1 MTDNHHP
8 IIEVR
13 DITVLRNDLVV
24 LDSVSLDVH
33 RGEFTAIVGPNG
45 SGKTTL
51 IKAILGLVKPDRGT
65 IRVFGVPVSQL
76 GEHRSNIGYVPQI
89 FDIDLNFPIT
99 VFEAVLM
106 GTYGRIGVGRR
117 PKPEHRAAAIAALEK
132 VGVADLKD
140 RSLARLSS
148 GQRQRVFIARALA
161 NTPDL
166 LVLDEP
172 TTGVD
177 VASTGNLYSLLRQL
191 KNEGVTIV
199 LVSHDIGVV
208 AAYIDTIACLNV
220 SMVAHCRPDE
230 AVCKEALTEMYG
242 CHVAYLHHGDAPHIV
257 VEDHQDA

>member
-1 MTDNHHP
+1 MTDTNDP
-8 IIEVR
+8 IIEIR
-13 DITVLRNDLVV
+13 DVTILRNDLVV
-24 LDSVSLDVH
+24 LDSVSLNVH

-51 IKAILGLVKPDRGT
+51 IKAILGLIKPDRGS
-65 IRVFGVPVSQL
+65 ISVFGVPVSHL
-76 GEHRSNIGYVPQI
+76 GELRSRIGYVPQI

-117 PKPEHRAAAIAALEK
+117 PKPEHHAAALAAIEK

-177 VASTGNLYSLLRQL
+177 VASTGNLYSLLQEL

-220 SMVAHCRPDE
+220 SLVAHCRPDE
-230 AVCKEALTEMYG
+230 AVCTQALTEMYG
-242 CHVAYLHHGDAPHIV
+242 CHVAFLHHGESPHIV